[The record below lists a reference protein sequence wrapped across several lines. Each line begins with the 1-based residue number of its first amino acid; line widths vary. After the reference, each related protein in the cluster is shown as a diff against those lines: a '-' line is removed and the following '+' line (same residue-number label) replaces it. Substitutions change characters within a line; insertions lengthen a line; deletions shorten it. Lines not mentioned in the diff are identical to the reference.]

1 MIVSHFINRI
11 CVSVTLSTLLHSVP
25 MPFLNSFCTFLHLV
39 SSYVSPFVHF
49 MKQREVC
56 AEEICQSLYQYLQI
70 QTQAQVLS
78 EDNGLPTHPSSSSSV
93 PFVGGPDKNTD
104 GACKVAPVE
113 EVEVE
118 VETQSEVEKQKQ
130 KQEQRQKQAISDAL
144 ECGAPAAGR
153 LVSLLQQAF
162 AFQIMSKAPAV
173 NNPHSSAVA
182 QSVASASTAQR
193 ERVALSAI
201 STSTSISV
209 CASAAL
215 PVTTTGESST
225 PSSLSLGGAHTKNPP
240 IPALV
245 RERPAIRISRLLED
259 YKPLSIPSSVSA
271 ILTKYPIV
279 PSTSLGTPHNENP
292 ENSREGSRRNLGG
305 IKCFSMITA
314 CGSEFTS
321 DNDFGC
327 QNDKLTVVAGTDRG
341 SLLLWQI
348 PAKQRRSAGA
358 LEGSSSIDS
367 DVNRD
372 VDEERECVFDIADEA
387 FADRLIAPSAVL
399 QLRKGDNV
407 RVRRTYKDDDD
418 DDAELFPP
426 KIRDVAISPAT
437 DSLVWSHS
445 DSSSSSSSSALVAA
459 ALSDGTI
466 ALVCVRAGRVGDKD
480 DYRGRAKS
488 KNRSLGASY
497 LTDDTAE
504 EREVRRD
511 ARRGMALSFSN
522 KRSYLETHE
531 VHTTLHH
538 RIIAMRCTS
547 ICVFVRL
554 SVHLSHCLSVCRQL
568 HLFVYLSVCLVSSPL
583 PGVVKLSCR
592 HTHDTIRTALEIS
605 LL

>member
-1 MIVSHFINRI
+1 
-11 CVSVTLSTLLHSVP
+11 
-25 MPFLNSFCTFLHLV
+25 
-39 SSYVSPFVHF
+39 

-70 QTQAQVLS
+70 QIQAQVLS

-93 PFVGGPDKNTD
+93 PIVGGSDKNTD
-104 GACKVAPVE
+104 GACTVAPGE
-113 EVEVE
+113 EVE
-118 VETQSEVEKQKQ
+118 VETQSEIEKQKQ

-173 NNPHSSAVA
+173 SNPHSSAVA

-193 ERVALSAI
+193 ERVAMSAI

-215 PVTTTGESST
+215 PVTTTGESGT
-225 PSSLSLGGAHTKNPP
+225 PSSLSLGDTHTKNPP
-240 IPALV
+240 IPASV

-259 YKPLSIPSSVSA
+259 YKPLSIPSSASA

-314 CGSEFTS
+314 CGIDALNNSEFTS

-372 VDEERECVFDIADEA
+372 GDEQRECVFDIADEA

-488 KNRSLGASY
+488 KSRSQGASY
-497 LTDDTAE
+497 LTNDTAE
-504 EREVRRD
+504 EREDRRD

-531 VHTTLHH
+531 VHTTLHY

-547 ICVFVRL
+547 ICVFVSL
-554 SVHLSHCLSVCRQL
+554 SVYLFDCLSVCRQL

-583 PGVVKLSCR
+583 PGVAKLSCR
-592 HTHDTIRTALEIS
+592 HTHDTMCTALEIS